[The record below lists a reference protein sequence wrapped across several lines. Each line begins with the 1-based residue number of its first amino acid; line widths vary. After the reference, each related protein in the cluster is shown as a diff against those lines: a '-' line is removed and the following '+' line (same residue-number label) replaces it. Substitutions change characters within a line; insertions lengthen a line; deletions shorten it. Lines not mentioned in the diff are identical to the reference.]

1 MQKATKVGL
10 LARFGLVAIF
20 AIVVVGRAEPQDPN
34 LKPGYGVVI
43 LKAGFTPDPIEKKL
57 EAGGPVETEKGNL
70 KAYVAQ
76 EPDVI
81 VNYSAGGFPLT
92 FFAKSKADTTL
103 HILAPDGKWYAN
115 DDGPNTGLDPL
126 IKFAR
131 PSSGKYFIWVGTLEK
146 GDTPPATLYIT
157 ELK

>member
-1 MQKATKVGL
+1 MKNATFAGT
-10 LARFGLVAIF
+10 LARFGLVAIL

-34 LKPGYGVVI
+34 LKPGYGVI
-43 LKAGFTPDPIEKKL
+43 TLRAGFTPDPIEKKL
-57 EAGGPVETEKGNL
+57 EAGGPVETNQGNL

-76 EPDVI
+76 EPDVL
-81 VNYSAGGFPLT
+81 VNYTAGGFPLT
-92 FFAKSKADTTL
+92 FYAQSNADTTL

-115 DDGPNTGLDPL
+115 DDGPNTGLNPL
-126 IKFAR
+126 VKFAR

-146 GDTPPATLYIT
+146 GDTPPAKLFIT